1 MAIDKSLAEKIKNH
15 PGFLAFWG
23 RNVKTDT
30 SSKKKKEADQGG
42 AKR

>member
-1 MAIDKSLAEKIKNH
+1 MKIDKNLAEKIKNH

-23 RNVKTDT
+23 RNVKT
-30 SSKKKKEADQGG
+30 SSIEKKEKETNQGG